1 MGAKDDKSE
10 PGPGGVQHD
19 ARGNAVWQW
28 AVDSGKQALD
38 STSRLLKRLEVP
50 GLKLEGDT
58 SERKGPGAAP
68 APAARGAAQSKSA
81 PSGSAASKPDRQTG
95 YNPYG
100 GAAGARPGTTGARSG
115 AGTKSGVATKP
126 AARTTTRPSFWRA
139 CFDGIERV
147 DVVDTGVGEPV
158 SGG

>member
-68 APAARGAAQSKSA
+68 AQTPAAPGTPQAKST
-81 PSGSAASKPDRQTG
+81 PSGSAPSKADRQTG

-100 GAAGARPGTTGARSG
+100 GAAGARPGNAGARPG
-115 AGTKSGVATKP
+115 AATQARPATKP
-126 AARTTTRPSFWRA
+126 AAGTATRPSFWQRL
-139 CFDGIERV
+139 FRRN
-147 DVVDTGVGEPV
+147 
-158 SGG
+158 